1 MANEAEKTLHKMQQ
15 VLTIDANGAYETEED
30 KAELLWHE
38 LQNAYRSKRILS
50 GALSGVE
57 ETSSGSIAV
66 IYYKGQAY
74 DYPCQRDGAESFRT
88 ERLWRNEGPS
98 GSYFK

>member
-38 LQNAYRSKRILS
+38 RR
-50 GALSGVE
+50 
-57 ETSSGSIAV
+57 THTAV
-66 IYYKGQAY
+66 NGYC
-74 DYPCQRDGAESFRT
+74 PVH
-88 ERLWRNEGPS
+88 
-98 GSYFK
+98 